1 MQRTEAA
8 MILAGVTPE
17 TQRQASAPTNL
28 HVITGVVDGNSED
41 GKTRVLVDGLVF
53 SEDDSQYIE
62 IDTLGGLEDGDV
74 ATILLTGEPGKGL
87 TPLAVGAPGSIDR
100 IDGYAQSALASA
112 NTAAIAAGEAKES
125 AQQAQI
131 DAGIANQ
138 AAQQAQTDAGI
149 ANQAAQQAIG
159 DASAANQA
167 AQQAQEDADI
177 AKEAADQA
185 QEDATD
191 AKNSAR
197 IANIAA
203 NDSLAQLSI
212 IEDVSGTLKWIQ
224 EHGTYIPTSDTSVQ
238 EGTVYF
244 EMVDG
249 DWVPIVS
256 PDRDANPSELGWATV
271 DISDSQSEYI
281 LSHLAITARGLWI
294 LPSGIGEAS
303 SPQVAAGYKLLL
315 SSDGS
320 YLYDASGHLVTTYG
334 ESIIFDSSRPQSIGG
349 ENAHITYYDSDDDG
363 VPDSIYIGGSN
374 VSIGNKT
381 LSEFTQAIDDAT
393 EAKQIAEDI
402 PIVTLSSTNGTVFK
416 RTMGVST
423 TVIAT
428 IFTPGGRIQTASQLT
443 SRFGAGAYLEWGWKD
458 VVTDADHVLPTNDSR
473 IGMGGF
479 SLTVSPEDIDTQ
491 AVITCSLNY

>member
-1 MQRTEAA
+1 MQKTEAA

-17 TQRQASAPTNL
+17 EQRQASAPTNL
-28 HVITGVVDGNSED
+28 HVITGTVAGKSEN
-41 GKTRVLVDGLVF
+41 GKTKVLLDGLVF
-53 SEDDSQYIE
+53 TEDDSQYIE
-62 IDTLGGLEDGDV
+62 IDALGGLEEGDV
-74 ATILLTGEPGKGL
+74 ATILLTGEPGRAM

-100 IDGYAQSALASA
+100 IDGHAQSAISSA
-112 NTAAIAAGEAKES
+112 AAAAIAAGEAQE
-125 AQQAQI
+125 AAEQAVA
-131 DAGIANQ
+131 DAGVANR
-138 AAQQAQTDAGI
+138 AAQQA
-149 ANQAAQQAIG
+149 
-159 DASAANQA
+159 
-167 AQQAQEDADI
+167 
-177 AKEAADQA
+177 KEAAEQA

-224 EHGTYIPTSDTSVQ
+224 EHGTYIPTSDTTVQ

-244 EMVDG
+244 ELIDG

-256 PDRDANPSELGWATV
+256 PDRDANPAELGWATV

-281 LSHLAITARGLWI
+281 MSHLAITARGLWI

-363 VPDSIYIGGSN
+363 VPDSIYIGGSS
-374 VSIGNKT
+374 VSIGGKT
-381 LSEFTQAIDDAT
+381 LSEFTQAIDDAS

-423 TVIAT
+423 TMVAT
-428 IFTPGGRIQTASQLT
+428 IFTPAGRIQTATQLRN
-443 SRFGAGAYLEWGWKD
+443 RFGAGAYLEWGWRD
-458 VVTDADHVLPTNDSR
+458 VVTDADHVLPTNDPR
-473 IGMGGF
+473 IGLDGF

>member
-1 MQRTEAA
+1 MQKTEAA

-17 TQRQASAPTNL
+17 EQRQASAPTNL
-28 HVITGVVDGNSED
+28 HVITGTVAGKSEN
-41 GKTRVLVDGLVF
+41 GKTKVLLDGLVF
-53 SEDDSQYIE
+53 TEDDSQYIE
-62 IDTLGGLEDGDV
+62 IDALGGLEEGDV
-74 ATILLTGEPGKGL
+74 ATILLTGESGRAM

-100 IDGYAQSALASA
+100 IDGHAQSAISSA
-112 NTAAIAAGEAKES
+112 AAAAIAAGEAQE
-125 AQQAQI
+125 AAEQAVA
-131 DAGIANQ
+131 DAGVANR
-138 AAQQAQTDAGI
+138 AAQQA
-149 ANQAAQQAIG
+149 
-159 DASAANQA
+159 
-167 AQQAQEDADI
+167 
-177 AKEAADQA
+177 KEAAEQA

-224 EHGTYIPTSDTSVQ
+224 EHGTYIPTSDTTVQ

-244 EMVDG
+244 ELIDG

-256 PDRDANPSELGWATV
+256 PDRDANPAELGWATV

-281 LSHLAITARGLWI
+281 MAHTAITARGLWI

-363 VPDSIYIGGSN
+363 VPDSIYIGGSS
-374 VSIGNKT
+374 VSIGGKT
-381 LSEFTQAIDDAT
+381 LSEFTQAIDDAS

-423 TVIAT
+423 TMVAT
-428 IFTPGGRIQTASQLT
+428 IFTPAGRIQTATQLRN
-443 SRFGAGAYLEWGWKD
+443 RFGAGAYLEWGWRD
-458 VVTDADHVLPTNDSR
+458 VVTDADHVLPTNDPR
-473 IGMGGF
+473 IGLDGF

>member
-1 MQRTEAA
+1 MQKTEAA

-17 TQRQASAPTNL
+17 EQRQASAPTNL
-28 HVITGVVDGNSED
+28 HVITGTVTGKSNS
-41 GKTRVLVDGLVF
+41 GKTQVSVDGLIF
-53 SEDDSQYIE
+53 TADNSQHIE
-62 IDTLGGLEDGDV
+62 IDTLGGLEEGDV
-74 ATILLTGEPGKGL
+74 ATILLTGENGHGM
-87 TPLAVGAPGSIDR
+87 TPLAVGALGSIDR
-100 IDGYAQSALASA
+100 IDGYAQSAINSA
-112 NTAAIAAGEAKES
+112 AAAAVAAGEAKE
-125 AQQAQI
+125 AAEQAVE
-131 DAGIANQ
+131 DAGVANR
-138 AAQQAQTDAGI
+138 
-149 ANQAAQQAIG
+149 
-159 DASAANQA
+159 A
-167 AQQAQEDADI
+167 AQQAQEDADT
-177 AKEAADQA
+177 AKDAADQAVIDAGVANRAAQQAQEDADAAKDAADQA

-224 EHGTYIPTSDTSVQ
+224 EHGTYIPTSDTTVQ

-244 EMVDG
+244 ELIDG
-249 DWVPIVS
+249 DWVPIAS
-256 PDRDANPSELGWATV
+256 PDRDANPAELGWATV

-281 LSHLAITARGLWI
+281 MAHMAITARGLWI

-363 VPDSIYIGGSN
+363 VPDSIYIGGSS
-374 VSIGNKT
+374 VSIGGKT
-381 LSEFTQAIDDAT
+381 LSEFTQAIDDAS

-423 TVIAT
+423 TVVAT
-428 IFTPGGRIQTASQLT
+428 IFTPGGRIQTATQLRN
-443 SRFGAGAYLEWGWKD
+443 RFGAGAYLEWGWRD
-458 VVTDADHVLPTNDSR
+458 VVTDADHVLPTNDPR

>member
-1 MQRTEAA
+1 MQKTEAA

-17 TQRQASAPTNL
+17 EQRQASAPTNL
-28 HVITGVVDGNSED
+28 HVITGTVAGKSEN
-41 GKTRVLVDGLVF
+41 GKTKVLLDGLVF
-53 SEDDSQYIE
+53 TEDDSQYIE
-62 IDTLGGLEDGDV
+62 IDALGGLEEGDV
-74 ATILLTGEPGKGL
+74 ATILLTGESGRAM

-100 IDGYAQSALASA
+100 IDGHAQSAISSA
-112 NTAAIAAGEAKES
+112 AAAAIAAGEAQE
-125 AQQAQI
+125 AAEQAVA
-131 DAGIANQ
+131 DAGVANR
-138 AAQQAQTDAGI
+138 AAQQA
-149 ANQAAQQAIG
+149 
-159 DASAANQA
+159 
-167 AQQAQEDADI
+167 
-177 AKEAADQA
+177 KEAAEQA

-224 EHGTYIPTSDTSVQ
+224 EHGTYIPTSDTTVQ

-244 EMVDG
+244 ELIDG

-256 PDRDANPSELGWATV
+256 PDRDANPAELGWATV

-281 LSHLAITARGLWI
+281 MAHMAITARGLWI

-363 VPDSIYIGGSN
+363 VPDSIYIGGSS
-374 VSIGNKT
+374 VSIGGKT
-381 LSEFTQAIDDAT
+381 LSEFTQAIDDAS

-423 TVIAT
+423 TMVAT
-428 IFTPGGRIQTASQLT
+428 IFTPAGRIQTATQLRN
-443 SRFGAGAYLEWGWKD
+443 RFGAGAYLEWGWRD
-458 VVTDADHVLPTNDSR
+458 VVTDADHVLPTNDPR
-473 IGMGGF
+473 IGLDGF

>member
-1 MQRTEAA
+1 MQKTEAA

-17 TQRQASAPTNL
+17 EQRQASAPTNL
-28 HVITGVVDGNSED
+28 HVITGTVAGKSEN
-41 GKTRVLVDGLVF
+41 GKTKVLLDGLVF
-53 SEDDSQYIE
+53 TEDDSQYIE
-62 IDTLGGLEDGDV
+62 IDALGGLEEGDV
-74 ATILLTGEPGKGL
+74 ATILLTGESGRAM

-100 IDGYAQSALASA
+100 IDGHAQSAISSA
-112 NTAAIAAGEAKES
+112 AAAAIAAGEAQE
-125 AQQAQI
+125 AAEQAVA
-131 DAGIANQ
+131 DAGVANR
-138 AAQQAQTDAGI
+138 AAQQA
-149 ANQAAQQAIG
+149 
-159 DASAANQA
+159 
-167 AQQAQEDADI
+167 
-177 AKEAADQA
+177 KEAAEQA

-224 EHGTYIPTSDTSVQ
+224 EHGTYIPTSDTTVQ

-244 EMVDG
+244 ELIDG

-256 PDRDANPSELGWATV
+256 PDRDANPAELGWATV

-281 LSHLAITARGLWI
+281 MSHLAITARGLWI

-363 VPDSIYIGGSN
+363 VPDSIYIGGSS
-374 VSIGNKT
+374 VSIGGKT
-381 LSEFTQAIDDAT
+381 LSEFTQAIDDAS

-423 TVIAT
+423 TVVAT

-443 SRFGAGAYLEWGWKD
+443 SRFGAGAYLEWGWRD
-458 VVTDADHVLPTNDSR
+458 VVTDADHVLPTNDPR

>member
-1 MQRTEAA
+1 MQKTEAA

-17 TQRQASAPTNL
+17 EQRQASAPTNL
-28 HVITGVVDGNSED
+28 HVITGTVAGKSEN
-41 GKTRVLVDGLVF
+41 GKTKVLLDGLVF
-53 SEDDSQYIE
+53 TEDDSQYIE
-62 IDTLGGLEDGDV
+62 IDALGGLEEGDV
-74 ATILLTGEPGKGL
+74 ATILLTGEPGRAM

-100 IDGYAQSALASA
+100 IDGYAQSAISSA
-112 NTAAIAAGEAKES
+112 AAAAIAAGEAQE
-125 AQQAQI
+125 AAEQAVE
-131 DAGIANQ
+131 DAGVANR
-138 AAQQAQTDAGI
+138 AAQQA
-149 ANQAAQQAIG
+149 
-159 DASAANQA
+159 
-167 AQQAQEDADI
+167 
-177 AKEAADQA
+177 KEAAEQA

-224 EHGTYIPTSDTSVQ
+224 EHGTYIPTSDTTVQ

-244 EMVDG
+244 ELMDG
-249 DWVPIVS
+249 DWVPIAS
-256 PDRDANPSELGWATV
+256 PDRDANPAELGWTTV

-281 LSHLAITARGLWI
+281 MSHLAITARGLWI

-363 VPDSIYIGGSN
+363 VPDSIYIGGSS
-374 VSIGNKT
+374 VSIGGKT
-381 LSEFTQAIDDAT
+381 LSEFTQAIDDAS

-423 TVIAT
+423 TMVAT
-428 IFTPGGRIQTASQLT
+428 IFTPAGRIQTAAQLRN
-443 SRFGAGAYLEWGWKD
+443 RFGAGAYLEWGWRD
-458 VVTDADHVLPTNDSR
+458 VVTDADHVLPTNDPR

>member
-1 MQRTEAA
+1 MQKTEAA

-17 TQRQASAPTNL
+17 EQRQASAPTNL
-28 HVITGVVDGNSED
+28 HVITGTVVGKSEN
-41 GKTRVLVDGLVF
+41 GKTKVLLDGLVF
-53 SEDDSQYIE
+53 TEDDSQYIE
-62 IDTLGGLEDGDV
+62 IDALGGLEEGDV
-74 ATILLTGEPGKGL
+74 ATILLTGESGRAM

-100 IDGYAQSALASA
+100 IDGYAQSAINSA
-112 NTAAIAAGEAKES
+112 AAAAVAAGEAKE
-125 AQQAQI
+125 AADQAVI
-131 DAGIANQ
+131 DAGV
-138 AAQQAQTDAGI
+138 
-149 ANQAAQQAIG
+149 
-159 DASAANQA
+159 ANQA

-185 QEDATD
+185 VIDAGVANRAAQQAQADADAAKEAADRAQEDATD

-197 IANIAA
+197 VANIAA

-224 EHGTYIPTSDTSVQ
+224 EHGTYIPTSDTTVQ

-244 EMVDG
+244 EMIDG
-249 DWVPIVS
+249 DWVPIAS
-256 PDRDANPSELGWATV
+256 PDRDANPAELGWATV

-281 LSHLAITARGLWI
+281 MSHLAITARGLWV

-363 VPDSIYIGGSN
+363 VPDSIYIGGSS
-374 VSIGNKT
+374 VSIGGKT
-381 LSEFTQAIDDAT
+381 LSEFTQAIDDASQ
-393 EAKQIAEDI
+393 AKKIAEDI

-423 TVIAT
+423 TMVAT
-428 IFTPGGRIQTASQLT
+428 IFTPAGRIQTAAQLRN
-443 SRFGAGAYLEWGWKD
+443 RFGAGAYLEWGWRD
-458 VVTDADHVLPTNDSR
+458 VVTDADHVLPTNDPR
-473 IGMGGF
+473 IGLDGF